1 MANVDISII
10 IPSKNNKNATAEI
23 IKQIAEETRGIEVEF
38 IVIDMNS
45 TDNSILSALNI
56 IKENNLRGCVIQSG
70 GSSMSSALNTGIFKS
85 DGKYLTFLYPKR
97 LYKNYISNYYTTV
110 EEKNAD
116 FVFAVPSK
124 SEKSSAVYTGLDN
137 IKSTDLAIGLVRSIL
152 EIDFGAVMIKREFL
166 LTNHI
171 RFYEECNYGY
181 AEAFIFNVL
190 LFNPKVAY
198 TDISLE
204 RDSINGMKK
213 EESIS
218 VKNNCFERIEAMLK
232 VFDIINL
239 RHKSNYLLISVFEYQ
254 KIPATVMSCI
264 DILLG
269 EGFDYNA
276 IRNTLHLKHYDSLL
290 KTSKATP
297 IKLRRKILKWNTFPW
312 MYRAKK

>member
-204 RDSINGMKK
+204 RDIINGMKK